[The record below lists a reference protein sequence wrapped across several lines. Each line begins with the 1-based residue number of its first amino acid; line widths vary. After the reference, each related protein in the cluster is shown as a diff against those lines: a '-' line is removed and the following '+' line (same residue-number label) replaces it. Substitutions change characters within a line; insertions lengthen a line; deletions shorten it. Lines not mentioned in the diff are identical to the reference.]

1 MSETLG
7 FIGLGNMGEA
17 IATNL
22 LRAGY
27 GLRVYNRTA
36 AKAAALK
43 ARGAAVVAG
52 SAEVAAPGG
61 IVFTMLSDDRAVK
74 EVCLAAGSFVEKLGA
89 GGVHVSLSTIA
100 PATARRLAEHHA
112 RHKVEYVAAPVFGR
126 PEAAAAKRLW
136 VVASGGGAARK
147 RVAPLLAAIGQ
158 GTFEFG
164 EEPGAANVV
173 KLCGNFLIA
182 SAIEALAEAFT
193 LAEKNGVEKK
203 DVAELFGKT
212 LFNCPVYQGYGKQ
225 ISAEVFEPAGFR
237 LALGLKDISLV
248 LQTAGE
254 SSMAMPLASLLR
266 DRWITG
272 VAKGRGDLDW
282 TAIALGV
289 AEDAGLKAKTK
300 STAPA

>member
-136 VVASGGGAARK
+136 VVASGGGR
-147 RVAPLLAAIGQ
+147 
-158 GTFEFG
+158 GTEAS
-164 EEPGAANVV
+164 GAAA
-173 KLCGNFLIA
+173 CCDWAG
-182 SAIEALAEAFT
+182 
-193 LAEKNGVEKK
+193 
-203 DVAELFGKT
+203 DV
-212 LFNCPVYQGYGKQ
+212 
-225 ISAEVFEPAGFR
+225 
-237 LALGLKDISLV
+237 
-248 LQTAGE
+248 
-254 SSMAMPLASLLR
+254 
-266 DRWITG
+266 
-272 VAKGRGDLDW
+272 
-282 TAIALGV
+282 
-289 AEDAGLKAKTK
+289 
-300 STAPA
+300 